1 MIKTSLSTVNGLSTF
16 LELIRIISKYTAT
29 TLEVVMTYDMGSV
42 AALEFYLSDNYIF
55 LFIKKRNSVCNGYDD
70 NNMILNPDNKA
81 GEWLWQATWQC
92 VAKSTSESNSGNE
105 VD

>member
-1 MIKTSLSTVNGLSTF
+1 MSVREGGTDRADSWDPSDLKTSLSTVNGLSTF

-55 LFIKKRNSVCNGYDD
+55 LFIRKMDLC
-70 NNMILNPDNKA
+70 L
-81 GEWLWQATWQC
+81 
-92 VAKSTSESNSGNE
+92 
-105 VD
+105 